1 MKAQLDNLVTSSMI
15 LFIDHHLGKYGE
27 AFTNYGSNL
36 FSTSNLYNN
45 YYTYA
50 LPFKQVVADNS
61 ISGANI
67 MSGVYINGAFTTG
80 DILYGINPFNGQV
93 YLTGEINSPISGNFA
108 VKDFNTYLTS
118 KTEQELLFETQTK
131 IRPKTL
137 QDVTGIPPNIE
148 TIPAIY
154 IKNEGGK
161 AKPFALGGVKD
172 TKIYIRC
179 VILTDN
185 LYNLDAACSIL
196 KARNNEYLTIIKNE
210 DLGISPMGT
219 IPSGGYNYTGII
231 ANKTIED
238 KLYIED
244 INVSKVAAFL
254 SNTPNY
260 SNNIYPAFVD
270 FILSKIF

>member
-1 MKAQLDNLVTSSMI
+1 MKPQLDNLVTSSMI
-15 LFIDHHLGKYGE
+15 LFIDHILGQYGE
-27 AFTNYGSNL
+27 AFINYGSNL
-36 FSTSNLYNN
+36 FSTSNLYND
-45 YYTYA
+45 YYTYS

-61 ISGANI
+61 ISGASI
-67 MSGVYINGAFTTG
+67 MSGVYINGNFETG
-80 DILYGINPFNGQV
+80 NNLYGINPFNGQV
-93 YLTGEINSPISGNFA
+93 YLSQEVAGQISGNFA

-161 AKPFALGGVKD
+161 AKPFALGGIKD

-185 LYNLDAACSIL
+185 LYNLDAACSIF
-196 KARNNEYLTIIKNE
+196 KARNNEYFTIIKNE
-210 DLGISPMGT
+210 DLKIGPMGT
-219 IPSGGYNYTGII
+219 IPMGSYNYTGII
-231 ANKTIED
+231 ANKTRD
-238 KLYIED
+238 DQLYIED
-244 INVSKVAAFL
+244 INVSKIASFL
-254 SNTPNY
+254 SNSPNY
-260 SNNIYPAFVD
+260 SNSIYPAFID
-270 FILSKIF
+270 FTLSKIF